1 MKLLSEYFSAL
12 ECEQIERV
20 KQIGELYGNSPELMK
35 ACRETYNLYR
45 SGKIT
50 VECYEKIY
58 SYAFEHYLDTT

>member
-1 MKLLSEYFSAL
+1 MKLSEYFSAL
-12 ECEQIERV
+12 EYEQIAHV

-58 SYAFEHYLDTT
+58 SDAFDRYFDTT